1 MQRSYQDFGSQS
13 ATSSSLL
20 DGIRSRSPQAWQRF
34 VDAFGPVVYWA
45 SRRAGLDAADAADIT
60 QEVFGAV
67 ARSISDFRRDR
78 PGDSFR
84 GWLWTILRNKI
95 RDYYRRNSHHKKAEG
110 GTAAHLRLGQIA
122 QPPEVEDECSYSDSG
137 TVLLRRAVELVRAEF
152 ETNTWDAFW
161 RTAVDGERPADVAED
176 LGMTL
181 RAVYKAKSRVLCRLR
196 REYGELDP
204 S

>member
-1 MQRSYQDFGSQS
+1 MAFGPGIGTPRVWCPRHGRGTRMPQSYQDFGSQS

-20 DGIRSRSPQAWQRF
+20 EGIRSRSPQAWRRF

-84 GWLWTILRNKI
+84 NWLWTILRNKI
-95 RDYYRRNSHHKKAEG
+95 RDYFRRNRHRKRAEG
-110 GTAAHLRLGQIA
+110 GSAAHQRLAQIP
-122 QPPEVEDECSYSDSG
+122 QPADVEGECSYSDSG
-137 TVLLRRAVELVRAEF
+137 TVLLRRAADESL
-152 ETNTWDAFW
+152 
-161 RTAVDGERPADVAED
+161 PAAWFDWVNRKVV
-176 LGMTL
+176 LG
-181 RAVYKAKSRVLCRLR
+181 
-196 REYGELDP
+196 
-204 S
+204 